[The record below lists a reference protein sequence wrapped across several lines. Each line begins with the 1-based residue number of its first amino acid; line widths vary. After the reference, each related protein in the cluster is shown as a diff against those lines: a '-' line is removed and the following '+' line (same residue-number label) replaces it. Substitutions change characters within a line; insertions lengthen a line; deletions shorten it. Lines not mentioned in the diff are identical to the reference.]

1 MSVMEICGSGHSNR
15 RLYRNRRVL
24 MWSPIEPGWSLVE
37 KFDTVQK
44 KILTES
50 SILEI
55 STLNLNHNLIK
66 FSILTLIFLQF

>member
-1 MSVMEICGSGHSNR
+1 MSVMEICGSGHSNC

-24 MWSPIEPGWSLVE
+24 MSPIEPGWSLVE

-44 KILTES
+44 KILTEC